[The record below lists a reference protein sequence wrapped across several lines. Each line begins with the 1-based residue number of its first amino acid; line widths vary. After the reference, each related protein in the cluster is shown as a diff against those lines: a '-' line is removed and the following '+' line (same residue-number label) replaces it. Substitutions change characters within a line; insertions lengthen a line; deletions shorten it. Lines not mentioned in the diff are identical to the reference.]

1 MGKTQGFNIA
11 SCSFGTL
18 PITGCKRAEI
28 HERSELVR
36 IEGDNDKWPTA
47 LAETDGGVE
56 WAVEFTS
63 INAAE
68 AAQTQMFGSPATLT
82 LTADDGTHGVE
93 LWRSNGTFG
102 GTAIVRDIF
111 TGIPDAEPSDL
122 TVVSDTLFFRAAE
135 GWVGGAHGAELW
147 KSDGTYTRARS
158 WPATL
163 SLALGFRFPTN

>member
-47 LAETDGGVE
+47 LAETAGGVE

-63 INAAE
+63 IQAAE

-82 LTADDGTHGVE
+82 LTADDATG
-93 LWRSNGTFG
+93 GTFG
-102 GTAIVRDIF
+102 MTINIAN
-111 TGIPDAEPSDL
+111 A
-122 TVVSDTLFFRAAE
+122 VVSRREMALGHKRETSYRVTGEAFS
-135 GWVGGAHGAELW
+135 
-147 KSDGTYTRARS
+147 SDGV
-158 WPATL
+158 
-163 SLALGFRFPTN
+163 TNPVSYG